1 MNLRKLIIEDVRC
14 FAGRQEFNIRPL
26 TFLVGE
32 NSTGKSTAL
41 GCFGILDNF
50 MQGGH
55 QGLDFNIEPYQMG
68 SFADIVRRS
77 NPRKKSFRLGFAF
90 QYEEG
95 RMEYILDCVERETG
109 SEPIVLEEKFIF
121 ENGKIIL
128 REVVQ
133 QTDHPNRVESSPR
146 GFKVTSKKI
155 NQIAGFIEEFTVE
168 TTQFFLGRHA
178 FRLLEY
184 LAFLMRVEDEQGP
197 PELSSGEVGFQNFLK
212 LSQPLWTKA
221 SLFSVETQS
230 FAPIRSKPQRTYDP
244 LKEAVTPEGSDTPLR
259 LMNIFRADK
268 EAWQKLKR
276 RLIEFGKASG
286 LFADISVRI
295 LGKSAGDPFQ
305 LQIKVKGP
313 KVNMMDV
320 GYGVNQILPILE
332 RIFNAHRRTTFLVQ
346 QPEIHLHP
354 RGQAEL
360 ASLLSALAKQR
371 GHNFVIETHSDS
383 MINRARIEIMNKRIA
398 PEDVSLIYLEP
409 AGNSVEVHNI
419 RFDEQANLLDA
430 PSGYREFFLNESDKL
445 LGFIKG

>member
-50 MQGGH
+50 MQGSH

-68 SFADIVRRS
+68 SFTDIVRRS

-133 QTDHPNRVESSPR
+133 QADYPNRVESSPR

-155 NQIAGFIEEFTVE
+155 DQIAGFIEEFTVE

-184 LAFLMRVEDEQGP
+184 LAFLMRVEDEQGL
-197 PELSSGEVGFQNFLK
+197 PELSSDEVEFQNFLK
-212 LSQPLWTKA
+212 LSQPLWNKA
-221 SLFSVETQS
+221 SFFSVETQS
-230 FAPIRSKPQRTYDP
+230 FAPTRSKPQRTYDP
-244 LKEAVTPEGSDTPLR
+244 LKEAVTPEGSDTPMR

-332 RIFNAHRRTTFLVQ
+332 RIFNAHRRTTFLMQ
-346 QPEIHLHP
+346 QPEVHLHP
-354 RGQAEL
+354 RGQSEL
-360 ASLLSALAKQR
+360 SSLLIDRIGQEK
-371 GHNFVIETHSDS
+371 HNFVIETHSDY
-383 MINRARIEIMNKRIA
+383 MVDRARIEIMKERIS

-409 AGNSVEVHNI
+409 AGNSVKVYNI
-419 RFDEQANLLDA
+419 AFDDQANLLGA
-430 PSGYREFFLNESDKL
+430 PSSYREFFLKESDRL
-445 LGFIKG
+445 LGLD